1 MLNASDLRKPEIR
14 QVVMD
19 TFENCLETTKVDP
32 SMLIHMPGCYYDSD
46 AKIVWFYANEYVYLY
61 YTTLNYL
68 DSLYPYLDINS
79 HAEKLYSIQDNV
91 LKEIAD
97 KYSKIL
103 GTPIYYDQNRFGLT
117 ELYGGYT
124 SDELTTKS
132 LADLFNKYGVNLV
145 IKTFLTYMEKALTL
159 KPGTSFSRWYEH
171 GGWEE
176 VAKNYFYNRVHQ
188 VYLEFNPMNSIQ
200 FDFLKMF
207 FANEVEMRKEIETR
221 ILQYLDNC
229 PKDFEQPRKVT
240 KVRPPKFK
248 PVLQRG
254 GEYDPTLTPMWK
266 NLASEDG
273 DYIVRRY
280 QYFWHLYTDVL
291 PSIENQLQ
299 SDINKSINQRAL
311 DRIMYKV
318 ITELQYEFDW
328 NFDLEDFDFY
338 GQDTID
344 HGLEASLQDI
354 GLGHMDVPI
363 DLYTLL
369 NLKQYI
375 YELDTAIET
384 VIDRAILKLSKV

>member
-19 TFENCLETTKVDP
+19 TFKNCLETTKVDP
-32 SMLIHMPGCYYDSD
+32 SLLIRMPESYYDSD
-46 AKIVWFYANEYVYLY
+46 TKMVWFYVNEYVYLNSG
-61 YTTLNYL
+61 TLDYL

-79 HAEKLYSIQDNV
+79 HAEKLYSIQDDV

-124 SDELTTKS
+124 SDELITKS
-132 LADLFNKYGVNLV
+132 LADLFSKYGVNS
-145 IKTFLTYMEKALTL
+145 IIRMFLTYMEKALIL
-159 KPGTSFSRWYEH
+159 KPGTSFSKWYEQ
-171 GGWEE
+171 GGWKE

-207 FANEVEMRKEIETR
+207 FANEVEMRKEIEAR
-221 ILQYLDNC
+221 ILQYLDSC

-248 PVLQRG
+248 PVLQKG

-266 NLASEDG
+266 ILTRDAD
-273 DYIVRRY
+273 DIVRRY
-280 QYFWHLYTDVL
+280 LFLQHLYSSAQLSFED
-291 PSIENQLQ
+291 QLQ
-299 SDINKSINQRAL
+299 QYPDKL
-311 DRIMYKV
+311 DKIICQTMEEIV
-318 ITELQYEFDW
+318 DEFGYDYY
-328 NFDLEDFDFY
+328 LCCSDFY
-338 GQDTID
+338 QDTIYY
-344 HGLEASLQDI
+344 GLEASLQGV
-354 GLGHMDVPI
+354 GLGHRDVPI

-369 NLKQYI
+369 NLKQYV
-375 YELDTAIET
+375 YEIDTAIEA
-384 VIDRAILKLSKV
+384 VIDRVMLKLSKA